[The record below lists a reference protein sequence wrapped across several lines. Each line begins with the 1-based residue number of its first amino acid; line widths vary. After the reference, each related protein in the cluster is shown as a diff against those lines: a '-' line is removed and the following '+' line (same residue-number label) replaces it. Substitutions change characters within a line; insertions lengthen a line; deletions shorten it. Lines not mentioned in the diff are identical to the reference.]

1 MKHTNPF
8 VVRGYRSPEYF
19 CDRKRETTA
28 LVSALENERNVTLL
42 APRRYGKTGLIRNA
56 FHHFPEDWTAIYADV
71 YSTANLRE
79 FTQTLANAVVG
90 SLDTAAEKAVSAVG
104 RFFRSVCPTMTPNDT
119 GGVTFSFSV
128 DSQNAES
135 TLKGVFDYIAS
146 KDRRIVVAI
155 DEFQQILTYP
165 EKGTEALLRSHV
177 QFLDNATFIF
187 AGSRHHLLGEMFTSP
202 RHPFYQSTDILSLD
216 VIPCERYSAF
226 AESFFREA
234 GRPFSPA
241 AFATL
246 WRRFDGVTWYL
257 QNALN
262 RIWGEGGGL
271 ETDADVAAAVDRL
284 VEERAL
290 TFHDLLA
297 AQSGVGR
304 VLLAAI
310 AREGKVA
317 EITSSAFLR
326 KHGLS
331 APSSVRTALSTLLE
345 RDLVYPS
352 ASGYI
357 VYDYLFA
364 EYLCRNSFE

>member
-1 MKHTNPF
+1 MKHANPF
-8 VVRGYRSPEYF
+8 VVKGYRSPEYF
-19 CDRKRETTA
+19 CDRERETKA
-28 LVSALENERNVTLL
+28 LVSALENDRNVTLL
-42 APRRYGKTGLIRNA
+42 APRRYGKTGLILNA
-56 FHHFPEDWTAIYADV
+56 FHRFPEDWTAVYADV

-90 SLDTAAEKAVSAVG
+90 SLDTAAEKALAAVG
-104 RFFRSVCPTMTPNDT
+104 RFFQSVRPTLTQDGT
-119 GGVTFSFSV
+119 GGVTVSFSV
-128 DSQNAES
+128 DSRNTEA

-177 QFLDNATFIF
+177 QFLENATFIF

-216 VIPCERYSAF
+216 VIPCDRYSAF
-226 AESFFREA
+226 AGAFFRK
-234 GRPFSPA
+234 GNRPFSA
-241 AFATL
+241 DAFAAL

-271 ETDADVAAAVDRL
+271 NSDADVAAAVDRL

-304 VLLAAI
+304 ALLVAI
-310 AREGKVA
+310 AREGVVP

-331 APSSVRTALSTLLE
+331 APSSVRTALPVLME
-345 RDLVYPS
+345 RDLVYRS
-352 ASGYI
+352 EAGYI

-364 EYLCRNSFE
+364 DYLRNTSFN

>member
-1 MKHTNPF
+1 MKHINPF
-8 VVRGYRSPEYF
+8 VVRGYRSPRWF
-19 CDRKRETTA
+19 CDRERETKA
-28 LVSALENERNVTLL
+28 IVSAMENERNVTLL

-56 FHHFPEDWTAIYADV
+56 FHHFPKDWTAVYADV
-71 YSTANLRE
+71 YSTTNLRE

-90 SLDTAAEKAVSAVG
+90 SLDTPAEKAISAVG
-104 RFFRSVCPTMTPNDT
+104 RFFQSVRPTMTPDGT
-119 GGVTFSFSV
+119 GGVSFSFSV
-128 DSQNAES
+128 DSRNAES
-135 TLKGVFDYIAS
+135 TLKDVFDYISS
-146 KDRRIVVAI
+146 KDRRVVVAI

-177 QFLDNATFIF
+177 QFLDNTTFIF

-226 AESFFREA
+226 AETFFQEA
-234 GRPFSPA
+234 DRPFSST
-241 AFATL
+241 AFASL
-246 WRRFDGVTWYL
+246 WRRFNGVTWYL

-271 ETDADVAAAVDRL
+271 ESEADVAAAVDRL
-284 VEERAL
+284 VEEREL

-304 VLLAAI
+304 ALLMAI
-310 AREGKVA
+310 AREGVVS
-317 EITSSAFLR
+317 ELTSSAFLR
-326 KHGLS
+326 RQGLA
-331 APSSVRTALSTLLE
+331 APSSVRTALPPLVD
-345 RDLVYPS
+345 RDLVYRS
-352 ASGYI
+352 EAGYI

-364 EYLCRNSFE
+364 EYLRKISF